1 MKLKQSK
8 NCLNQKFT
16 EVENID
22 TILEIKDEN
31 QSGMNTEEAQI
42 KQYPV
47 DIAGLTAV
55 NKQPSQ
61 TVTRIKE
68 EDIQPSEIHIGN
80 ILENNNENKKVA
92 GYELRLFKKI
102 VTDDRAIRKE
112 NKNIECKICSKTI
125 TTNRGLRWHVDA
137 VHKKMKPHQCQI
149 CAGTFSR
156 MSSLKCHV
164 DVVHNQLRPFECK
177 ICCKRLAT
185 NSDLNRHY
193 GKLHKN
199 LKS

>member
-1 MKLKQSK
+1 LNNQIANLNQKLKGAGEKAAQDNIRMELRRSK

-31 QSGMNTEEAQI
+31 QCGINTEEAQI

-61 TVTRIKE
+61 TVTRTKE
-68 EDIQPSEIHIGN
+68 KD
-80 ILENNNENKKVA
+80 
-92 GYELRLFKKI
+92 
-102 VTDDRAIRKE
+102 
-112 NKNIECKICSKTI
+112 IECKICYKTI

-137 VHKKMKPHQCQI
+137 VHKKLKPHQCQI
-149 CAGTFSR
+149 CAATFSR
-156 MSSLKCHV
+156 MSSLKCHIH
-164 DVVHNQLRPFECK
+164 VVHNQLRPFECK
-177 ICCKRLAT
+177 ICFKRLAT

-193 GKLHKN
+193 GKVHKN